1 MTGNHQCYLGMRV
14 DKIDNNV
21 TSNQETYIT
30 STLERFNL
38 QELKPNENP
47 EVDLK
52 LEKQKMM
59 KI

>member
-1 MTGNHQCYLGMRV
+1 MGV